1 MKNFT
6 NNFKQFTSR
15 LSARWL
21 IMALML
27 LVGTSSAWGITIY
40 YDNSQTPSYS
50 KVYLHLGHDSYIK
63 SYEMEFDAE
72 TSLYHKSW
80 NQIEWNDA
88 KYIAF
93 TGQAI
98 STDGLGNK
106 FTDKI
111 STYYTINMGGLAA
124 ISDYLFSSSGANAD
138 PISIRIKNILN
149 LNYIG
154 FYIVENDNWNQSSFA
169 AITSESAYGATDV
182 YHSDGSDDGQ
192 GYVIGIV
199 YAPSDKYNLTHS
211 ASWNNC
217 PKMTSNA
224 ELGYAYYITGDH
236 NYNSEEGTAP
246 SCDFSIDN
254 TIKAGE
260 TSIKSVTSSGKSKYG
275 TQDYSEDSYYV
286 KKSGET
292 SLTKLEVVGNELQTQ
307 SLSVGE
313 YTIYVLLFDGK
324 IYAKGGEQ
332 TLTVETACEKPDA
345 PDFGTNGVEVCEG
358 TQVTLPTIAGVT
370 LKWYDENN
378 QETTET
384 FNATENKTYYA
395 VVVGDC
401 ESDKTPYA
409 ITIKTKPTV
418 TLNPTENTV
427 CSGIALEGITRY
439 VEIESTE
446 GSQISWYAAAQGGDA
461 LAPSI
466 ALDVTSYFAEATL
479 NGCSSVRAKFTI
491 TDVLSAPTEVPNVTA
506 PATICAGES
515 AVLKLNNKGANYT
528 YKVNKVEVDFTNNG
542 YTVYPT
548 ITTDYKVS
556 VENKCGSLSTT
567 KTITVN
573 PKPSIGSITQNVAL
587 PVPFED
593 VVLTATDVTQG
604 AEVKWYSGNDDT
616 PVATGTTY
624 IVTSKTAGDVIVK
637 AKAFLGDCE
646 SDFKE
651 YKVTFDEENCQGSL
665 SNKII
670 INFTHPDKDNT
681 NKNCQYWGFGKLDYK
696 INGTS
701 QPNINLGDVTSGTKK
716 ITIENIEASKIT
728 DVKFTAHYKFNS
740 CNCEA
745 YTTTIELEKGY
756 EYDVTIE
763 EGDGTGQQSSG
774 SAEKTLVIERSVSL
788 STQPPLSAPAVKTVS
803 ATSVEGSGVVNF
815 TGKVIKTGC
824 AAATKIY
831 VGYQYKLATEPW
843 PNNVTAGNAKG
854 NLIAVPDADGKT
866 LYETYSTT
874 ISGLTDGNYVFRAYI
889 INGYNF
895 TNGNY
900 NQGVYYGIDIPVKVS
915 TKKYPIKNLQVKYA
929 NDRGEVLQDQNVTY
943 CVGDDAYIKLIYDG
957 SRLNPEDDVIN
968 ISSTLENTFTLV
980 EGEAD
985 LYTFVVKGNETITV
999 NAKNKENTDNPTAEL
1014 TINTY
1019 AVPVIPSID
1028 IDNTTICSDDQKGAK
1043 ITVSNPQVGI
1053 TYQVYKIL
1061 GENPATTHGAA
1072 KKYSEGVL
1080 EFNSMKEAGTYYVRA
1095 YNEQCPNAIAQ
1106 SLDEILTV
1114 IDADATSISISPKSK
1129 TVNPWVP
1136 VTFTVTKQGNYDY
1149 TFSCKEDEND
1159 VTSNM
1164 VINKSGD
1171 TYVVKFPKPDGV
1183 SAATDL
1189 NGQVTFANKTYIVKV
1204 KLNADVQCGTF
1215 DDESEVTLEPVNEI
1229 CK

>member
-98 STDGLGNK
+98 STNGLENK

-182 YHSDGSDDGQ
+182 YHSDGNDDDQ

-224 ELGYAYYITGDH
+224 ELGYAYYITGDR

-313 YTIYVLLFDGK
+313 YTIYLLLFDGR

-332 TLTVETACEKPDA
+332 TLTVETACDKPSA

-358 TQVTLPTIAGVT
+358 TQVTLPTIADVT

-427 CSGIALEGITRY
+427 CSGVALEGITRF
-439 VEIESTE
+439 VEIVSTE

-461 LAPSI
+461 LATSTP
-466 ALDVTSYFAEATL
+466 LMETSYFAEATL
-479 NGCSSVRAKFTI
+479 NGCSSDRAEFTI
-491 TDVLSAPTEVPNVTA
+491 TDVLSAPTEVPDVTA
-506 PATICAGES
+506 PKSICDGES
-515 AVLKLNNKGANYT
+515 AVLKLNNKGANYI
-528 YKVNKVEVDFTNNG
+528 YKVNKVKVDFTDNE
-542 YTVYPT
+542 YTVSPT
-548 ITTDYKVS
+548 LTTDYKVS

-637 AKAFLGDCE
+637 AKAFLGGCE

-670 INFTHPDKDNT
+670 INFTHPDKDET

-701 QPNINLGDVTSGTKK
+701 QSIDLGKETTGTKT
-716 ITIENIEASKIT
+716 ITIENIVASKIT

-763 EGDGTGQQSSG
+763 EGDGSGQQSSG

-803 ATSVEGSGVVNF
+803 ATSVEGVVNF
-815 TGKVIKTGC
+815 VGRVIKTGC
-824 AAATKIY
+824 AADANIW
-831 VGYQYKLATEPW
+831 VGYQYKKKDDVW
-843 PNNVTAGNAKG
+843 PTTGITAGTGEKQLVSLGSNKG
-854 NLIAVPDADGKT
+854 KVDFSKT
-866 LYETYSTT
+866 IE
-874 ISGLTDGNYVFRAYI
+874 GLGEGDYHFRAYV
-889 INGYNF
+889 INGYGRSSDAN
-895 TNGNY
+895 NY
-900 NQGVYYGIDIPVKVS
+900 DQGVYYGIDIPVKVS
-915 TKKYPIKNLQVKYA
+915 TKKYPIENLQVQYA
-929 NDRGEVLQDQNVTY
+929 NDKGDVLQDQNVTY
-943 CVGDDAYIKLIYDG
+943 CVGDDAYIKLIYGG
-957 SRLNPEDDVIN
+957 SRLKPEDDVIN

-1043 ITVSNPQVGI
+1043 ITVSNPQLRI

-1061 GENPATTHGAA
+1061 GESEPTTHGEP
-1072 KKYSEGVL
+1072 KEYSEGVL

-1114 IDADATSISISPKSK
+1114 IDAAATSISISPKSK

-1149 TFSCKEDEND
+1149 TFSCKEDGND

-1189 NGQVTFANKTYIVKV
+1189 NGQVTFANKTYKVKV

>member
-1 MKNFT
+1 
-6 NNFKQFTSR
+6 
-15 LSARWL
+15 
-21 IMALML
+21 MALML
-27 LVGTSSAWGITIY
+27 LLGTSSAWGWTVY
-40 YDNSQTPSYS
+40 YDNSGTPDWSD
-50 KVYLHLGHDSYIK
+50 VYVVLGHDDYHRGDYKMTKVSD
-63 SYEMEFDAE
+63 SEN
-72 TSLYHKSW
+72 LYYLTKDDW
-80 NQIEWNDA
+80 GDA
-88 KYIAF
+88 KYVTFSNTIVAQNGSDKGF
-93 TGQAI
+93 KTAI
-98 STDGLGNK
+98 TSGYYSFNNGASSLNHLLFKKNGTNLTIIEGLYPRLIFNC
-106 FTDKI
+106 
-111 STYYTINMGGLAA
+111 NH
-124 ISDYLFSSSGANAD
+124 
-138 PISIRIKNILN
+138 
-149 LNYIG
+149 IG
-154 FYIVENDNWNQSSFA
+154 FYVGEYQNWNNQQFYVHTQNSDHISSISPFKDGKTSYYGVVYATSQMYHITHSMSWNGPALEISTALGDAYLVINDNT
-169 AITSESAYGATDV
+169 ID
-182 YHSDGSDDGQ
+182 
-192 GYVIGIV
+192 
-199 YAPSDKYNLTHS
+199 
-211 ASWNNC
+211 AS
-217 PKMTSNA
+217 KKS
-224 ELGYAYYITGDH
+224 
-236 NYNSEEGTAP
+236 TAL
-246 SCDFSIDN
+246 SCNFSIDN

-260 TSIKSVTSSGKSKYG
+260 TTTVLSNSTSGKSYFANNANEKY
-275 TQDYSEDSYYV
+275 EVDSYYV

-401 ESDKTPYA
+401 ESDKTPYG

-479 NGCSSVRAKFTI
+479 NGCSSDRAEFTI
-491 TDVLSAPTEVPNVTA
+491 TDVLSAPTEVPDVTA
-506 PATICAGES
+506 PESICDGES

-528 YKVNKVEVDFTNNG
+528 YKVNKVKVDFTDNE
-542 YTVYPT
+542 YTVSPT
-548 ITTDYKVS
+548 LTTDYIVS

-593 VVLTATDVTQG
+593 VVLTATDVTPD
-604 AEVKWYSGNDDT
+604 AEVKWYLGDNVT

-624 IVTSKTAGDVIVK
+624 IVTSETAGDVIVK

-866 LYETYSTT
+866 LHETYSTT

-915 TKKYPIKNLQVKYA
+915 TKKYPIKNLQIKYA
-929 NDRGEVLQDQNVTY
+929 NDKGDVLQDQNVTY
-943 CVGDDAYIKLIYDG
+943 CVRDNAYIKLIYDG
-957 SRLNPEDDVIN
+957 SRLKPEDDVIN

-980 EGEAD
+980 EGIAD

-1114 IDADATSISISPKSK
+1114 IDAAATSISISPKSK

-1149 TFSCKEDEND
+1149 TFSCKEDGND

>member
-1 MKNFT
+1 
-6 NNFKQFTSR
+6 
-15 LSARWL
+15 
-21 IMALML
+21 MALML

-63 SYEMEFDAE
+63 SYEMEFDAA

-124 ISDYLFSSSGANAD
+124 ISDYLFSSSGEKAD
-138 PISIRIKNILN
+138 QLSIRIKNILN

-211 ASWNNC
+211 ASWNSC

-224 ELGYAYYITGDH
+224 ELGYAYYIKGDN
-236 NYNSEEGTAP
+236 NYDSEEGTAP

-260 TSIKSVTSSGKSKYG
+260 TSTVSITSSGRSKYG
-275 TQDYSEDSYYV
+275 TTDYTIDSYYA
-286 KKSGET
+286 KKADESD
-292 SLTKLEVVGNELQTQ
+292 LLEISVDNNELQTQ
-307 SLSVGE
+307 DLEVGI
-313 YTIYVLLFDGK
+313 YTIYALLFDGK

-332 TLTVETACEKPDA
+332 TLTVETACDKPDA

-370 LKWYDENN
+370 LKWYDEND
-378 QETTET
+378 QETTEP
-384 FNATENKTYYA
+384 FNATENKIYYA

-401 ESDKTPYA
+401 ESDRTSYT
-409 ITIKTKPTV
+409 ITVIDKPTIS
-418 TLNPTENTV
+418 LNPTSNTV
-427 CSGIALEGITRY
+427 CSATTLGDIETYVAITK
-439 VEIESTE
+439 TE
-446 GSQISWYAAAQGGDA
+446 GSEVNWYTSAQGGDA
-461 LAPSI
+461 LATSTP
-466 ALDVTSYFAEATL
+466 LMETSYFAEATL
-479 NGCSSVRAKFTI
+479 NGCSSDRAEFTI

-506 PATICAGES
+506 QETICDGES
-515 AVLKLNNKGANYT
+515 AVLELNNKDANYT
-528 YKVNKVEVDFTNNG
+528 YSVNGEEVDFTNNE

-548 ITTDYKVS
+548 ITTDYTVS

-573 PKPSIGSITQNVAL
+573 PLPTITEISGNNSAVL
-587 PVPFED
+587 FED
-593 VVLTATDVTQG
+593 VELIATGENIDKVEWTVNQGTITEDATDPKKAILTYDQTGEVEVTAT
-604 AEVKWYSGNDDT
+604 
-616 PVATGTTY
+616 ATSTVGCKSAATK
-624 IVTSKTAGDVIVK
+624 IVTFGA
-637 AKAFLGDCE
+637 
-646 SDFKE
+646 
-651 YKVTFDEENCQGSL
+651 ENCQGSP
-665 SNKII
+665 SNDII
-670 INFTHPDKDNT
+670 INFTHPNKDDS
-681 NKNCQYWGFGKLDYK
+681 NKDCQYWGFGKLDYK

-701 QPNINLGDVTSGTKK
+701 QPTIDLGKETTGTKT
-716 ITIENIEASKIT
+716 ITIENITASEIS
-728 DVKFTAHYKFNS
+728 DVKFTAYYTFNA
-740 CNCEA
+740 CDCEA
-745 YTTTIELEKGY
+745 YTKTIELEKGY

-763 EGDGTGQQSSG
+763 EGGGSGQQSSG

-788 STQPPLSAPAVKTVS
+788 STPAPLSAPAVKTVS

-815 TGKVIKTGC
+815 TGKIIKTGC
-824 AAATKIY
+824 AATSSIY
-831 VGYQYKLATEPW
+831 YGYQFKKEGEEWPTTGVDASNTPVNGKLIPLTNASE
-843 PNNVTAGNAKG
+843 TALHYEFSSGDI
-854 NLIAVPDADGKT
+854 NLA
-866 LYETYSTT
+866 
-874 ISGLTDGNYVFRAYI
+874 DGNYVFRAYI

-900 NQGVYYGIDIPVKVS
+900 DQGVYYGIDIPVKVS
-915 TKKYPIKNLQVKYA
+915 TKKDPIRNLQVKYA
-929 NDRGEVLQDQNVTY
+929 NDRGEVLQDQNVAY
-943 CVGDDAYIKLIYDG
+943 CVGDDAYIKLIYNG
-957 SRLNPEDDVIN
+957 SKLNPEDDVIN

-1019 AVPVIPSID
+1019 AVPVIPSIN
-1028 IDNTTICSDDQKGAK
+1028 IDKTTICSDDATGAK
-1043 ITVSNPQVGI
+1043 ITVSNPQVGM

-1061 GENPATTHGAA
+1061 GESEPTTHGAA

-1095 YNEQCPNAIAQ
+1095 YNNEQCPNTIAQ

-1114 IDADATSISISPKSK
+1114 IDAEATSISISPESK

-1136 VTFTVTKQGNYDY
+1136 VTFTVSKEGNYDY

-1164 VINKSGD
+1164 VINRSGD

-1183 SAATDL
+1183 SAAADL
-1189 NGQVTFANKTYIVKV
+1189 NGQVTFADKTYYVEV

-1215 DDESEVTLEPVNEI
+1215 NDESEVTLTNLIENCPQP
-1229 CK
+1229 